1 MTISERSALARSWLA
16 DTTTPEEGPYTAGG
30 DEGANS
36 EADGDSPDD
45 DDDSSAAQQ
54 DLLETW

>member
-16 DTTTPEEGPYTAGG
+16 DTTTCEDGPYTAGV

-45 DDDSSAAQQ
+45 DDNSSEALK